1 MNIHLGQCP
10 SLAFDTAFFCRTSPA
25 GRSCHSPHSSV
36 FTPQSPLPPSLIL
49 SLCLSVFT
57 AFRKPRIS
65 LELSQIDISLLLR
78 LRFCYFYSCILN
90 FGNLPIAKSD
100 MDNGT
105 LRDSSGAGQVL
116 QIAQWLLLLSSKVQV
131 SVKN

>member
-1 MNIHLGQCP
+1 
-10 SLAFDTAFFCRTSPA
+10 
-25 GRSCHSPHSSV
+25 
-36 FTPQSPLPPSLIL
+36 
-49 SLCLSVFT
+49 
-57 AFRKPRIS
+57 
-65 LELSQIDISLLLR
+65 
-78 LRFCYFYSCILN
+78 
-90 FGNLPIAKSD
+90 